1 MPKQG
6 HSQSADV
13 LIYVS
18 MADIKAIAE
27 ALMNISSQ
35 EVDELAK
42 VLKDEYGI
50 EPEKQE
56 KLKIPFISRMQKIKS
71 ISKRKRSK

>member
-1 MPKQG
+1 
-6 HSQSADV
+6 
-13 LIYVS
+13 

-27 ALMNISSQ
+27 ALVNISSK

-56 KLKIPFISRMQKIKS
+56 KLRIPFISRMQKIKS
-71 ISKRKRSK
+71 ITKHKRSK